1 MKGERLVGGL
11 RCSEVLAL
19 LPDYV
24 AGSIAVP
31 DLARLQAHVGGCPLC
46 VRFGG
51 QYAAAVQQL
60 RASLAAPASEGE
72 QDALRRLRQRLVDLP
87 D

>member
-1 MKGERLVGGL
+1 MKGERLVGEL

-24 AGSIAVP
+24 GGNIAP
-31 DLARLQAHVGGCPLC
+31 ADLARLQAHVGGCPLC
-46 VRFGG
+46 ERFGG

-60 RASLAAPASEGE
+60 RASLAPSPSTGE
-72 QDALRRLRQRLVDLP
+72 QDTMRRLQQRLLDLP